1 MAHCIGFAGY
11 SGSGKTTLIAKL
23 VIEMKRRG
31 KQIAVLKHDAHGH
44 YKEASGA
51 DSTIFAQSGAEA
63 VVTISTDSI
72 HVYEKKCK
80 PDLQEQINAYAHMD
94 YVFVEGFKREKHP
107 KIAVFRT
114 IEQSEII
121 QALDHEPVAI
131 ATDMETLDSRF
142 TTLPKLDLNDI
153 VALADFVERYFKAEQ
168 F

>member
-31 KQIAVLKHDAHGH
+31 KRVAVLKHDAHGH
-44 YKEASGA
+44 YKEASGT
-51 DSTIFAQSGAEA
+51 DSTIFVQSGAEA

-72 HVYEKKCK
+72 HVYEKKSE

-121 QALDHEPVAI
+121 QALEHEPVAI
-131 ATDMETLDSRF
+131 ATDMETLDSRISP
-142 TTLPKLDLNDI
+142 LPMLDLNDI
-153 VALADFVERYFKAEQ
+153 FALADFVERYFKADP

>member
-11 SGSGKTTLIAKL
+11 SGSGKTTLITKL

-31 KQIAVLKHDAHGH
+31 KRIAVLKHDAHGH
-44 YKEASGA
+44 YKEALGT

-63 VVTISTDSI
+63 VVTISIDSI
-72 HVYEKKCK
+72 HVYEKKHK
-80 PDLQEQINAYAHMD
+80 PDLQEQIKAFSHMD

-114 IEQSEII
+114 IEQSDII
-121 QALDHEPVAI
+121 QALEEEPVAI
-131 ATDMETLDSRF
+131 ATDMETMDSHSSN
-142 TTLPKLDLNDI
+142 LPTLDLNDI
-153 VALADFVERYFKAEQ
+153 VALADFVERYFKVEQ